1 MAKYKKTTDGDL
13 IEEAI
18 KNIRLDRDLTYE
30 LLGGLRAEITANNT
44 SQEKVGFTAA
54 KYMET
59 LQRSNEQM
67 VKLIAIMRKDKPD
80 TNSLDI
86 SDAEADEIM
95 QIIKEG

>member
-1 MAKYKKTTDGDL
+1 MAKSKKVTDNDL

-30 LLGGLRAEITANNT
+30 LIGELKAEIVANNI
-44 SQEKVGFTAA
+44 SQKDVGFTAA

-67 VKLIAIMRKDKPD
+67 VKIIAIMRKDKPD
-80 TNSLDI
+80 GNSLDI

-95 QIIKEG
+95 QLIKEG

>member
-1 MAKYKKTTDGDL
+1 MAKSKKATDGDL

-30 LLGGLRAEITANNT
+30 LLGELKAEITVNNI
-44 SQEKVGFTAA
+44 SQKEVGLTAA

-80 TNSLDI
+80 GNSLDI

>member
-1 MAKYKKTTDGDL
+1 MAKSKKATDGDL

-18 KNIRLDRDLTYE
+18 KNIRLDRDLAYE
-30 LLGGLRAEITANNT
+30 LLGELKAEITANNT
-44 SQEKVGFTAA
+44 SQKEVGLTAA

-80 TNSLDI
+80 GNSLDI